1 MSLDYSL
8 VASGILFLA
17 CKAMEYTI
25 NPKIIEQARSVL
37 NTVPIKEFG
46 NCVKKM
52 RAAWHQMKTT
62 TTYANF
68 DSVYNKY
75 TTVSSFVAKNINVP
89 TYNQQDLDEWFYTE

>member
-25 NPKIIEQARSVL
+25 DSEIIEQARTVL
-37 NTVPIKEFG
+37 NTVSIKEFG
-46 NCVKKM
+46 DCVKKM

-68 DSVYNKY
+68 DAVYNKY
-75 TTVSSFVAKNINVP
+75 MTVHSFVAKNVNVP
-89 TYNQQDLDEWFYTE
+89 TFNQQDLDGWFYSE